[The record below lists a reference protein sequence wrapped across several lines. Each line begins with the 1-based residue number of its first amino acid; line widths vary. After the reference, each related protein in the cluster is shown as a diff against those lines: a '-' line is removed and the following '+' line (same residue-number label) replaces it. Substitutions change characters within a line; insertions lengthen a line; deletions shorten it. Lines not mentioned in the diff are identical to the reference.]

1 MNYIFVQFN
10 CNPNFEALT
19 DVLSAQLGK
28 IGFES
33 FVSIDTGLEAYISS
47 KLFSVDKI
55 DKLLSVFPFEA
66 NISYSY
72 REIEDVNWNE
82 EWEKNYFKQIVI
94 DDKCCVHSSFHQLD
108 KKYDY
113 EIMIDPK
120 MAFGTG
126 HHQTTSLM
134 IKEILTMNLNNKI
147 VLDLGCGTGVL
158 AILAKMKGA
167 SVVKAIDIDEWAY
180 HNAVENV
187 KLNDVDDI
195 KVLHGDV
202 NLLNHEKFDL
212 ILANI
217 NRNVLL
223 NDIPKYKL
231 HLNKGGYLLMSGFYK
246 DDIPLIKK
254 MCSEHNLIYK
264 GFSEKDQ
271 WVTTTFCTELN

>member
-158 AILAKMKGA
+158 AILAKMKRA

-180 HNAVENV
+180 HNAIENV